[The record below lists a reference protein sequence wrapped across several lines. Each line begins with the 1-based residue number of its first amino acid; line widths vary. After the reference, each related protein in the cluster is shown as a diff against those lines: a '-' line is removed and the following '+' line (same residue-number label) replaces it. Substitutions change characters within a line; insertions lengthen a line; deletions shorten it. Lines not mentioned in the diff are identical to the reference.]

1 VRFEITIKK
10 VSEPVLPAVDAA
22 FMEKFGVTGGDMAAF
37 RAEILTN
44 MEKERER
51 AVRQRFNNEVMEKLA
66 EANDIDIPSSLVAPE
81 AERLRQQ
88 IARELIM
95 RGVNPAESADEFE
108 SAVQQRA
115 RNRVKLGLIMAEMV
129 KQAELR
135 ADPAKVREMV
145 ENMAAGYED
154 PAAVVKW
161 YYDNPEQLQQ
171 VEALCLEDMTVN
183 WVADRA
189 QVTEQ
194 AVTFDALMN
203 PVQTDEKV
211 EASS

>member
-1 VRFEITIKK
+1 
-10 VSEPVLPAVDAA
+10 
-22 FMEKFGVTGGDMAAF
+22 
-37 RAEILTN
+37 
-44 MEKERER
+44 
-51 AVRQRFNNEVMEKLA
+51 
-66 EANDIDIPSSLVAPE
+66 
-81 AERLRQQ
+81 
-88 IARELIM
+88 M

-129 KQAELR
+129 NQAELR

-183 WVADRA
+183 WVAERA

-194 AVTFDALMN
+194 AVTFDGLMN